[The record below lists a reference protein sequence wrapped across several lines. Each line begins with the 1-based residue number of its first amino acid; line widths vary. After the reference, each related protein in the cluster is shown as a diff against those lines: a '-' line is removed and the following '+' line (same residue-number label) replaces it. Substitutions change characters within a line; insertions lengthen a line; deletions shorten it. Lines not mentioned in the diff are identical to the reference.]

1 MQRCRRVA
9 FLSLPLLVLFSFLAL
24 LVPGAFAAGPVIK
37 VVSPAPGSI
46 VGYPT
51 YYEAYSYSTT
61 CKAGISAMRIYQSPG
76 VPLLTPSSSHI
87 AAFVGISPG
96 SYTTTVV
103 AWDNCGG
110 SSAVNIPIT
119 VNPNPGI
126 VLYQPSSA
134 TTGGPV
140 HIVAGAHT
148 TTCAND
154 VYAMRVYTAPGVAP
168 YSVFGNQLDAFLTLA
183 PGSYNLVV
191 QAWDNCGNVLK
202 YSFKET
208 VKHWECIRRAHQH
221 RRNHGLATGSGGS
234 LGVLSLCH
242 GWETYLRL

>member
-1 MQRCRRVA
+1 MRHWRLR
-9 FLSLPLLVLFSFLAL
+9 LPLLVSAFLVL
-24 LVPGAFAAGPVIK
+24 PLSGAFAAGLVIK

-61 CKAGISAMRIYQSPG
+61 CKAGISEMRIYESPG
-76 VPLLTPSSSHI
+76 KALLTPSSSHI

-96 SYTTTVV
+96 SYTPTVV

-119 VNPNPGI
+119 VNSNPGI

-134 TTGGPV
+134 TASGPL

-154 VYAMRVYTAPGVAP
+154 IYAMRVYTAPGVAP
-168 YSVFGNQLDAFLTLA
+168 YSVFGTPASTFTQRAL
-183 PGSYNLVV
+183 P
-191 QAWDNCGNVLK
+191 
-202 YSFKET
+202 
-208 VKHWECIRRAHQH
+208 IRRVRVP
-221 RRNHGLATGSGGS
+221 RRRVRMCLPPGASARMAS
-234 LGVLSLCH
+234 S
-242 GWETYLRL
+242 